1 VCLGVFGVLAV
12 LSAPAIAQV
21 TDSTAWV
28 SRRLIQS
35 FSFEETDD
43 AGVPLGRTQP
53 MPMHW
58 YAAGR
63 AADTA
68 DANFH
73 NQPIHQKL
81 QTLSGFPHFA
91 KVGYAQD
98 RAESGTFSLGL
109 ELNGGNAGAYVEIG
123 AMSAIPGSEY
133 LVEASVQTADLNHA
147 RAYLEAYLVD
157 VNGQIIQE
165 SRMRSKPLQTGGKWQ
180 PLSVNLP
187 GRFNTAAW
195 IGVEIKLL
203 QPKPDPANPLGKHQ
217 IVMQD
222 VRARAWFDNIRVW
235 QVPSVRVS
243 TPTPT
248 RIIRA
253 PIKPELRINVRDL
266 TGHRLL
272 AKMRAK
278 DEAGN
283 VVDQESRVIG
293 GGAPMQWRWGPK
305 LPRYG
310 FFSLELEIHETQG
323 SHTGIIER
331 VKTDIIW
338 VPEMTPTAITD
349 LKRFVLSAENMP
361 KAGAEMVPSA
371 LDQLGL
377 FGVALSLWD
386 PDTNLLSA
394 EERVKWLGDLTQ
406 PLLSQGRRV
415 DLSFY
420 PAPLELIDRLG
431 PQAAETLALLN
442 TPQES
447 WLPYAGPAFRVF
459 GQRIDRW
466 HLGSSELPR
475 TYDSLEGGYSIAPAK
490 DALSNLVAS
499 PRAAVT
505 WNMLQAGPPQ
515 APQDTEF
522 WLTAD
527 ASIAA
532 EKLIDYLKA
541 WPVDRTSVYL
551 KPMPAD
557 ESLHETRLADLIK
570 RMAFA
575 WQAGVDS
582 IAIPA
587 AWQLVNQRH
596 TYLRPDPLLAVFAQT
611 AYRLSGRRVV
621 GEMNITPGVRCLI
634 LDAATTSGAALT
646 TSAASGQGG
655 MLIAWNESGPKDAA
669 LSLHLGSAPIT
680 IDPWGNRQTI
690 ETINGK
696 HNVPLTQTP
705 VFIEGIDA
713 NLAIM
718 RGQFRLDPPFVP
730 ASQRRHSGKLI
741 LNNPWP
747 FTITGDL
754 TIREPSTWVIQP
766 ARHRF
771 SIAAGQSASLDV
783 AMTMPVSEV
792 AGHKVLEADVNLQA
806 GVPMQVYMTTPI
818 EVGLE
823 TVEVNASLAIQSS
836 SNGKAPDLVTTLTV
850 KNTGDAPQ
858 SFYAFAGLFGSPR
871 QEQFISAL
879 DPGETAIRRFYFK
892 EHAATI
898 LNHAVRTGVRE
909 SRGPAMLNLRLTRD
923 SAAML
928 YAQKFIAKQ

>member
-1 VCLGVFGVLAV
+1 MASVLVAMTVLA
-12 LSAPAIAQV
+12 APAIAQAA
-21 TDSTAWV
+21 DSPAWV

-73 NQPIHQKL
+73 SQPIHQKL

-98 RAESGTFSLGL
+98 RSQSGAFSLAL

-133 LVEASVQTADLNHA
+133 LVEAAVQTADLVHA

-157 VNGQIIQE
+157 VRGQIIEE
-165 SRMRSKPLQTGGKWQ
+165 SRIRSKPLKTGSKWQ
-180 PLSVNLP
+180 PLSVSLP

-195 IGVEIKLL
+195 IGVEVKLL
-203 QPKPDPANPLGKHQ
+203 QPEPDPNNPLGKHQ

-222 VRARAWFDNIRVW
+222 VRARAWFDDIRVW
-235 QVPSVRVS
+235 QVPSVRVR

-253 PIKPELRINVRDL
+253 PIDPELRINVRDL
-266 TGHRLL
+266 TGNRLL

-293 GGAPMQWRWGPK
+293 GGAPMQWRWRPK

-331 VKTDIIW
+331 VKTDIVW

-349 LKRFVLSAENMP
+349 LKRFVLGAEDMP
-361 KAGAEMVPSA
+361 KAGAELIPSA

-377 FGVALSLWD
+377 FGVVLSLWD
-386 PDTNLLSA
+386 ADTNLLTA
-394 EERVKWLGDLTQ
+394 EDRVQWLGDLTQ

-420 PAPLELIDRLG
+420 PAPLELIDHLG
-431 PQAAETLALLN
+431 PQATETLALLN
-442 TPQES
+442 TPQDA

-466 HLGSSELPR
+466 HLGSSEAPR
-475 TYDSLEGGYSIAPAK
+475 AFDSVEGGQSIAPAQ
-490 DALSNLVAS
+490 DTLASLVAS
-499 PRAAVT
+499 PRTVVT
-505 WNMLQAGPPQ
+505 WNMLQTGPPP
-515 APQDTEF
+515 APADTEF

-532 EKLIDYLKA
+532 EKLVDYLKA
-541 WPVDRTSVYL
+541 WPAGQTSVYL

-575 WQAGVDS
+575 WQADVDS
-582 IAIPA
+582 IAIPS
-587 AWQLVNQRH
+587 AWRLIDQRH
-596 TYLRPDPLLAVFAQT
+596 TYLQPDPLLAVFAQT

-621 GEMNITPGVRCLI
+621 GEMNLIPGVRCLI
-634 LDAATTSGAALT
+634 LDTVATPGTTSTA
-646 TSAASGQGG
+646 AASGQGG

-669 LSLHLGSAPIT
+669 LALNLGSAPVT
-680 IDPWGNRQTI
+680 IDPWGNRQSV
-690 ETINGK
+690 ETIDGK
-696 HNVPLTQTP
+696 HHVPLTNTP

-718 RGQFRLDPPFVP
+718 RGRFRLDPPFVP

-741 LNNPWP
+741 LSNPWP

-766 ARHRF
+766 AKHRF

-792 AGHKVLEADVNLQA
+792 AGHKVLEADINLQT
-806 GVPMQVYMTTPI
+806 GVPLQVRMTTPV

-823 TVEVNASLAIQSS
+823 TVEVNASLALQSS
-836 SNGKAPDLVTTLTV
+836 RSGKAPDLVTTLTV

-858 SFYAFAGLFGSPR
+858 SFYAFASLFGSPR
-871 QEQFISAL
+871 QENFISAL

-892 EHAATI
+892 EQAATI

-923 SAAML
+923 DL
-928 YAQKFIAKQ
+928 E